1 MLSLIPRFSLWP
13 TLRPVKNVKGF
24 TTIAVGTSGLIAR
37 TTDGVQ
43 WTEPDSGVTTTLHQA
58 AFGSNVWMIV
68 GASNTVLK
76 SIDDGVTWEKLVLPT
91 DITSNMNMQYASIV
105 YDAGRFLIIAN
116 NNRIAYTQDFG
127 ATWTRQNI
135 SISNTYFQTNAKR
148 LSDGSVYQNAGP
160 SDRGYAKFTW
170 NGTNYTVADEAVAAT
185 TTYCIQTALAE
196 GNGYAVSLQQGGTVS
211 GKPLGATAWSNVR
224 AGAAN
229 NSMYPGGATYAKNI
243 DTFVLVGYVAGSVA
257 PQIYKGVAGT
267 QWSLIPTADL
277 QAMFGNSATL
287 KNISSYE
294 DTSFVVGSAG
304 RIYTSTNWNVWALA
318 YTAVKSGSF
327 GNVFTRE
334 RVVNAIGDAYRWRLV
349 SFKDNE
355 HIDDVTEKF
364 MTSWSTMPTLAN
376 QRMRTTSDGQGLYE
390 DDMVLFNGTE
400 DFTVGITLTPA
411 TQLAANVGK
420 DLHIFSGDAQGG
432 RGTWYCNWATNFQN
446 FLFRFY
452 KTDGTQV
459 AVIPSGVLTLAANV
473 DFHIELGRKNGVLYI
488 FYNGVKQ
495 TINTVDTGASQT
507 QQVSVKGLSL
517 GMTGSSNGFN
527 GWRRNFYIDRGI
539 CRHTENF
546 TPDLSPMEHVRA
558 VYSDEDAAA
567 IRCQFDMRRDSNHN
581 VANGRLVNFLGY
593 TTSYVRRG
601 RLYFGGTQS
610 ATGNCHQI
618 PMEPWG
624 AGDFTLETSL
634 LVTATGTNG
643 CILLAEWYYGTASDE
658 RNRWAF
664 SIGNDRKVY
673 FGIAANT
680 AGSSATYVISN
691 LALTNG
697 LSYRIIVERVNG
709 VVSIYVL
716 DAYTGALLDTKSG
729 ALATP
734 IRGTMP
740 HTISN
745 SSAAGNFWS
754 GTGQMWDIRIADK
767 AMYNG
772 KPVLLNGFPAFPDR
786 RYSESDQANVVAQF
800 NGSNPIEQISS
811 AYVAVSGGAVI
822 INNQLQIPNNGGFQF
837 SKTTP
842 PFMAADFTIECRM
855 LFNTIA
861 ANPCSVIGQFLN
873 SRSDNS
879 WHFRIMNGH
888 IGAVL
893 SKTGAALTDLVVLES
908 TITVVAGVEYYVVV
922 ERVGSTITL
931 YVDGVPSAT
940 ATYAGDFGQS
950 PTAIQ
955 RGDISSYAG
964 VLRDLRCSKVS
975 QYKGNVPKFPQ
986 YPRVRKPKPH
996 ITLGF
1001 HQGGVGTLYG
1011 YMENSDYTSQVG
1023 WISLGSCS
1031 QKLWQIG
1038 GIVRRIKGLFI
1049 DRNNYM
1055 IIGWEVTNITPT
1067 PDIPLWTNTLEING
1081 TQFGNLSG
1089 QPYSGFTTP
1098 LAAMGTG
1105 TSVYWSG
1112 AASYWGTL
1120 QEGRM
1125 VSFDFV

>member
-1 MLSLIPRFSLWP
+1 MLSLIPKFSLWP
-13 TLRPVKNVKGF
+13 IARPLKTQKGF
-24 TTIAVGTSGLIAR
+24 TTIAVGANGLIAR
-37 TTDGVQ
+37 TTDGVT
-43 WTEPDSGVTTTLHQA
+43 WTEPASGVTTELHMA
-58 AFGSNVWMIV
+58 AYGGGVWMIV
-68 GASNTVLK
+68 GASSTILK
-76 SIDDGVTWEKLVLPT
+76 STDDGVTWTKLTVST
-91 DITSNMNMQYASIV
+91 DILTNVPMVQASIV
-105 YDAGRFLIIAN
+105 YDAGRFLVIT
-116 NNRIAYTQDFG
+116 NNRMCIYTTDNG
-127 ATWTRQNI
+127 ATWTRINA
-135 SISNTYFQTNAKR
+135 SSMHTNYFKR
-148 LSDGSVYQNAGP
+148 RARRWDADGKIYQNGGASGAG
-160 SDRGYAKFTW
+160 YTVFNW
-170 NGTNYTVADEAVAAT
+170 NGTGYVAVNENAVSGSTYIVQSAIAGSAT
-185 TTYCIQTALAE
+185 TLA
-196 GNGYAVSLQQGGTVS
+196 SLQQGASINRKKDGVWTKTRNGGSNEDMVDGGMSYNANSNAFYAVGNTSS
-211 GKPLGATAWSNVR
+211 GPTIFFGVDGDNWQTLPNTTT
-224 AGAAN
+224 
-229 NSMYPGGATYAKNI
+229 MFGGAGQKLS
-243 DTFVLVGYVAGSVA
+243 D
-257 PQIYKGVAGT
+257 
-267 QWSLIPTADL
+267 
-277 QAMFGNSATL
+277 
-287 KNISSYE
+287 ISSY
-294 DTSFVVGSAG
+294 DKNSFIVGG
-304 RIYTSTNWNVWALA
+304 TKIFTSTDWTTWGLA
-318 YTAVKSGSF
+318 YTAGSAF
-327 GNVFTRE
+327 NTVSTRE
-334 RVVNAIGDAYRWRLV
+334 RVINTIGDAYRWRLV

-488 FYNGVKQ
+488 FYNGIKQ
-495 TINTVDTGASQT
+495 TINAIDTGASQT
-507 QQVSVKGLSL
+507 QQAAVKGLSL

-546 TPDLSPMEHVRA
+546 TPDLSPMEHVRT

-581 VANGRLVNFLGY
+581 VANGRLVNLLGY

-643 CILLAEWYYGTASDE
+643 CILLAEWYYGTASDD

-691 LALTNG
+691 LALTTG

-709 VVSIYVL
+709 VVTIYVL
-716 DAYTGALLDTKSG
+716 DAYTGVLLDTKAG
-729 ALATP
+729 TIATP
-734 IRGTMP
+734 IRGAMP

-772 KPVLLNGFPAFPDR
+772 KPTLLNGFPAFPDR
-786 RYSESDQANVVAQF
+786 RYSDADQANVVAQF

-811 AYVAVSGGAVI
+811 AYVAVSGGALV
-822 INNQLQIPNNGGFQF
+822 INNQLLIPNGGGFQF

-861 ANPCSVIGQFLN
+861 AYPCSVIGQFLN